1 MGNLKCWKKNSA
13 RNNNKRL
20 ATWKHC
26 KGSQWDIIITHII
39 MVGRLYERVVTSHG
53 RKVNE
58 ATGWQIIREKHI
70 ICTHYS
76 LCMFFTWST
85 EMKFKSVF
93 HRYQF
98 CLYIIFRPLIF
109 HKVKICLNYI
119 WKSLFLW
126 LYCYAFVLNAEVFFS
141 YIHIQ
146 QNPIFYS
153 YWNNIG
159 TMF

>member
-1 MGNLKCWKKNSA
+1 MGNLKCWKKSSA

-58 ATGWQIIREKHI
+58 ATGWQIIRKKHI
-70 ICTHYS
+70 ICTRYS

-93 HRYQF
+93 HRCEF

-109 HKVKICLNYI
+109 HKVKICLHMKI
-119 WKSLFLW
+119 LISVT
-126 LYCYAFVLNAEVFFS
+126 VLLCICFKCRSFFS